1 VPYGASC
8 SFDGGMS
15 LKELLLTAIG
25 LQLGIAVALIVLV
38 GRVRERVTKLEEW
51 VRLEERREN
60 GEGS

>member
-1 VPYGASC
+1 
-8 SFDGGMS
+8 MS